1 MAIMRRHI
9 WWSVIVL
16 IMAGGTFSPVAI
28 AADEPLRV
36 MSFNIRF
43 GTANDGENGW
53 DRRKDIVAETIKAYE
68 PVLIG
73 LQECLAFQAEYL
85 VKQLPAYRW
94 FGVGRE
100 ADGSGERMVVLYRQ
114 DILNPLET
122 GNLWLCETPN
132 VPGSSS
138 WNSACNRMVT
148 WGKFYR
154 HSDKR
159 MVYFF
164 NTHFDHKSEE
174 ARRGAA
180 GVLAEQVDRVA
191 GNAAVIVTGDFNAR
205 AEASVPWQTLTGA
218 GFRDTWLAA
227 NVQRGPSVTWSGF
240 EAPEEGLDRRIDWI
254 LMRGDLEAKRCETVV
269 FNRDGRYPS
278 DHFPVFAEI
287 EFASEL

>member
-1 MAIMRRHI
+1 MLGVGKRRLLSGVMAL
-9 WWSVIVL
+9 VAVCC
-16 IMAGGTFSPVAI
+16 AI
-28 AADEPLRV
+28 APIALADDEPLRV
-36 MSFNIRF
+36 MSFNIRY
-43 GTANDGENGW
+43 GTADDGENRW
-53 DRRKDIVAETIKAYE
+53 ALRKDVVVETVKAYG
-68 PVLIG
+68 PALVG
-73 LQECLAFQAEYL
+73 LQECLGFQAEYL
-85 VKQLPAYRW
+85 VEQLPEYRW

-100 ADGSGERMVVLYRQ
+100 ADGSGERMAVLYRA
-114 DILNPLET
+114 DVLNPLET

-154 HSDKR
+154 HGDRR

-180 GVLAEQVDRVA
+180 RVLSEQIERIA
-191 GNAAVIVTGDFNAR
+191 GDAAVIITGDFNAV
-205 AEASVPWQTLTGA
+205 AESSVPWKTLIDA
-218 GFRDTWLAA
+218 GFTDTWLSASK
-227 NVQRGPSVTWSGF
+227 QDGPSVTWSAF
-240 EAPEEGLDRRIDWI
+240 KAPETGVNRRIDWV
-254 LMRGDLEAKRCETVV
+254 LTRGPLVARHCETVI

-287 EFASEL
+287 GFAP